1 MDPASARTDGCLLRL
16 LWRCQNLSLCSYILL
31 SPLRQIIPYNLCY
44 IDWKQMMPS
53 QSINCWGPNHYAEW
67 SLNLLS
73 ASLLGLYFMSS
84 IKFHHNKLCNV
95 HKVAPSHRECCF
107 ESKCLLFYFLYS
119 LVFRSVLRSSGWLTG
134 VVARILHFWW

>member
-1 MDPASARTDGCLLRL
+1 MIQTKFNKSLDDVDYLSCMEMLDVGDKIIPQHVCNLLFPLDIPNNPPMDPPASARTDGCLLRL

-67 SLNLLS
+67 SLNCCQQVL
-73 ASLLGLYFMSS
+73 F
-84 IKFHHNKLCNV
+84 IRFVFHEL
-95 HKVAPSHRECCF
+95 
-107 ESKCLLFYFLYS
+107 
-119 LVFRSVLRSSGWLTG
+119 
-134 VVARILHFWW
+134 